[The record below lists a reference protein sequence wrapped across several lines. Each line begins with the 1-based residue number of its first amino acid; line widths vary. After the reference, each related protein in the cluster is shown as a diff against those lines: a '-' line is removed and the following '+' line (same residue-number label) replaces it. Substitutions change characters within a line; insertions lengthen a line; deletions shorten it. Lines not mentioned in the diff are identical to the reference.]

1 VTGNGQ
7 GGFAGSGPIGRYWQ
21 ARCVGFE
28 VRSSGGR
35 LLGTVS
41 RIGLYPESGR
51 AVSLYVD
58 RSGGRHRLSPLL
70 IQPDQV
76 VRVDPWNESL
86 VVELPRRERRQAA
99 AARARTVSVAAATAA
114 GVRAGSRR
122 AVDSGRRAVPPT
134 RRMLSG
140 FAVWTANAL
149 VFACFFGA
157 LAVYNVARSIVLL
170 GFAVMD
176 GVERARRRVAPPLS
190 RAAGKVAAGASTA
203 FARHRPTSRHVRDVR
218 RAVVSRSHALRGR

>member
-1 VTGNGQ
+1 V
-7 GGFAGSGPIGRYWQ
+7 GSGPIGKYWQ
-21 ARCVGFE
+21 TRCVGFE

-58 RSGGRHRLSPLL
+58 RGGRRVRPLML
-70 IQPDQV
+70 EPEQV
-76 VRVDPWNESL
+76 VSVDPWSESL
-86 VVELPRRERRQAA
+86 VVELPRRERQTA
-99 AARARTVSVAAATAA
+99 AARARTASLAAATVA

-122 AVDSGRRAVPPT
+122 AVGSGRRAVPPT
-134 RRMLSG
+134 RRMISG
-140 FAVWTANAL
+140 FAVWTANAF

-157 LAVYNVARSIVLL
+157 LAAFNVARGILLL
-170 GFAVMD
+170 GFAAMD
-176 GVERARRRVAPPLS
+176 ALEGARRRMAPPLA
-190 RAAGKVAAGASTA
+190 RAAGHAAAGTSTA

>member
-1 VTGNGQ
+1 M
-7 GGFAGSGPIGRYWQ
+7 GSGPIGKYWQ
-21 ARCVGFE
+21 TRCVGFE

-58 RSGGRHRLSPLL
+58 RSGGRHRLSPLV
-70 IQPDQV
+70 IQPDQI
-76 VRVDPWNESL
+76 VRVDPWSESL
-86 VVELPRRERRQAA
+86 VVELPRRERQTA
-99 AARARTVSVAAATAA
+99 AARARTASLAAATVA

-122 AVDSGRRAVPPT
+122 AVGSGRRAVPPT
-134 RRMLSG
+134 RRMISG
-140 FAVWTANAL
+140 FAVWTANAF

-157 LAVYNVARSIVLL
+157 LAAFNVARSIVLL
-170 GFAVMD
+170 GFAAMD
-176 GVERARRRVAPPLS
+176 GVEHARRRVAPPLS
-190 RAAGKVAAGASTA
+190 RAAGNLATGASSA
-203 FARHRPTSRHVRDVR
+203 FERHRPTSRHVRDVR